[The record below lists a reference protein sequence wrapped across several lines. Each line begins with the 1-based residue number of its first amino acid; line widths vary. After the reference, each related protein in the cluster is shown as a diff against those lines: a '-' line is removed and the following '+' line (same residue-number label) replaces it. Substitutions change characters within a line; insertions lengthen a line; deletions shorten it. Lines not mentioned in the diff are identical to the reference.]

1 MNIIPVESG
10 NSFHKGITLGGGLS
24 KKRRQVWGVASA
36 SSLDHLGE
44 QMELWVAINNSR
56 DQHSKDPRG
65 PEFESDINQV
75 KPRSDAGRLGYIPKL
90 SCKLWG
96 HKVCRLAG

>member
-10 NSFHKGITLGGGLS
+10 NSFHRGITLGGSLS
-24 KKRRQVWGVASA
+24 KRRRQVWGVASA
-36 SSLDHLGE
+36 SSLDHFGE
-44 QMELWVAINNSR
+44 QMELWVVINNCR

-75 KPRSDAGRLGYIPKL
+75 KPRSDAGRLGYP
-90 SCKLWG
+90 
-96 HKVCRLAG
+96 R

>member
-10 NSFHKGITLGGGLS
+10 NSFHKGIMLGGGLS

-44 QMELWVAINNSR
+44 QMEPWVATNNKR
-56 DQHSKDPRG
+56 
-65 PEFESDINQV
+65 PE
-75 KPRSDAGRLGYIPKL
+75 GT
-90 SCKLWG
+90 
-96 HKVCRLAG
+96 

>member
-10 NSFHKGITLGGGLS
+10 NSFHRGITLRGSLS
-24 KKRRQVWGVASA
+24 KRRRQVWGVAGA
-36 SSLDHLGE
+36 SSLDHFGE
-44 QMELWVAINNSR
+44 QMELWVVINNCR

-75 KPRSDAGRLGYIPKL
+75 KPRSDAGRLRYP
-90 SCKLWG
+90 
-96 HKVCRLAG
+96 R